1 MKVFS
6 SFNDQLIQ
14 SKEEIEEIKI
24 LRDRLDKLQNELTN
38 MKDDEM
44 KRFRRQYEKYKNNT
58 KHSISADIIF
68 CALFGNNITI

>member
-6 SFNDQLIQ
+6 SFNNQFVQ
-14 SKEEIEEIKI
+14 TKEEIEEIKT
-24 LRDRLDKLQNELTN
+24 LRDRIDKLESELVQI
-38 MKDDEM
+38 KDEEI
-44 KRFRRQYEKYKNNT
+44 KKFRRHYEKYKNNT